1 MIILI
6 KREGGMKM
14 PYLREAVEKK
24 RQHFIKLLIQAGIFH
39 QSDQYIQ
46 QLTLTELE
54 YVYKKNK
61 NR

>member
-1 MIILI
+1 
-6 KREGGMKM
+6 M